1 MLSSCSFILRLPA
14 SGNDQQD
21 VSSIS
26 FASTSQ
32 HNFHITAEGTDQQ
45 QVDALVNTIIYSINP
60 YVSDMNLARQPP
72 VKHEERTFTI
82 KTEPAKHDK
91 PDISKNIS
99 EDPVTQSNLS
109 EQDSEHPG
117 KVSRKNSKY
126 ITAGIVVIVLVIAI
140 VVIIASL
147 K

>member
-1 MLSSCSFILRLPA
+1 
-14 SGNDQQD
+14 
-21 VSSIS
+21 
-26 FASTSQ
+26 
-32 HNFHITAEGTDQQ
+32 
-45 QVDALVNTIIYSINP
+45 
-60 YVSDMNLARQPP
+60 MNLARQPP